1 MVDDV
6 KPKAGTREGGLKVA
20 RQSALP
26 RDAGLGPKTPS
37 GPGAS
42 LQAERR
48 LKLAAGLLA
57 VCLLLGIGQI
67 AEFYVLNFPAA
78 GTPGA
83 YSGQLRDTANQSL
96 IENAS
101 VFVVAGNFT
110 VVSRE
115 DGNFTLTNVSAGVT
129 HLVVTKANYTTTTFI
144 VFVTP
149 SPNGQPPLVADGLR
163 LDPGHGN
170 ATVDF
175 TGARGTFVAV
185 CLTIVGIGVAL
196 NGLGL
201 TAALS
206 RRRYQHAL
214 LGGVGAFL
222 AIGFFLGALLGLIS
236 IFLLRGARH
245 AFGDQ
250 RALFTPSDVPSLLEE
265 EDDDED
271 EEDEGSDEEGGAAG
285 PPSSAAPANGGP
297 RKEDAPR

>member
-1 MVDDV
+1 MVDDR
-6 KPKAGTREGGLKVA
+6 KPKPSSRDGGLKVA

-26 RDAGLGPKTPS
+26 RDAGLGPKAPS
-37 GPGAS
+37 GAGAS

-57 VCLLLGIGQI
+57 VCILLGIGQI
-67 AEFYVLNFPAA
+67 AEFYILNFPAP

-83 YSGQLRDTANQSL
+83 YSGQLRDSANQSL
-96 IENAS
+96 IEDAS
-101 VFVVAGNFT
+101 VFMVDGNFT
-110 VVSRE
+110 VVSDV

-129 HLVVTKANYTTTTFI
+129 HLTVSKANYTTTTFI

-149 SPNGQPPLVADGLR
+149 SPSGKPPLVADGLR
-163 LDPGHGN
+163 IDPGHGT

-222 AIGFFLGALLGLIS
+222 SIGFFLGALLGLIS
-236 IFLLRGARH
+236 IFLLRGARP

-265 EDDDED
+265 EEDDGEGEAAGDDEQGGGGD
-271 EEDEGSDEEGGAAG
+271 SPKGGASSTSE
-285 PPSSAAPANGGP
+285 PP
-297 RKEDAPR
+297 KEDAPR